1 MKNKISISILAI
13 ALLSIIGCNNQ
24 TPEEKAADDATWSRI
39 HGCTEMPEDIKALF
53 PNGTNLVWDCEWQAC
68 YNSGDVE
75 VMWTQDS
82 SKVFG
87 LRKISA
93 Y

>member
-1 MKNKISISILAI
+1 MKNKINISISIIAA
-13 ALLSIIGCNNQ
+13 ALLIGCSNQ
-24 TPEEKAADDATWSRI
+24 TLEEKAAEDASWDRT
-39 HGCTEMPEDIKALF
+39 HGCTEMPDDIKKLF
-53 PNGTNLVWDCEWQAC
+53 PNGTTLVWDCEWQAC

-75 VMWTQDS
+75 VLYTKDS
-82 SKVFG
+82 TKVFG